1 MILEQEK
8 SESSKLSYFPYFQF
22 EGIQKKKKEGRKKRE
37 KIKYLTQKKGS
48 NLWLGEWREELE
60 DGGQKG

>member
-8 SESSKLSYFPYFQF
+8 SSKLSYFPYFQF

-37 KIKYLTQKKGS
+37 KTGKERKGGEEGGKQQF
-48 NLWLGEWREELE
+48 LGDESVA
-60 DGGQKG
+60 

>member
-8 SESSKLSYFPYFQF
+8 CESSKLSYFPYFQF

-37 KIKYLTQKKGS
+37 KNRKGKGEREGGKQQF
-48 NLWLGEWREELE
+48 LG
-60 DGGQKG
+60 DKSIA

>member
-8 SESSKLSYFPYFQF
+8 SSKLSYFQF

-37 KIKYLTQKKGS
+37 KTGKERKGK
-48 NLWLGEWREELE
+48 GERKE
-60 DGGQKG
+60 GSSSS

>member
-8 SESSKLSYFPYFQF
+8 SSKLSYFPYFQF

-37 KIKYLTQKKGS
+37 KTGKERKGKGEREGGKQQF
-48 NLWLGEWREELE
+48 LGDESVA
-60 DGGQKG
+60 